1 MNLKVRVI
9 KLMLKCL
16 NTVLFIEEDLVE
28 IQLNFQTNRSQ
39 LPLIYIATSYDANKK
54 YSIWTRTKPELQTL
68 CRTILL
74 AKECFKKIETFSLNL
89 NNFENFKV
97 NFY

>member
-1 MNLKVRVI
+1 V
-9 KLMLKCL
+9 
-16 NTVLFIEEDLVE
+16 
-28 IQLNFQTNRSQ
+28 NFQTNRTH

-54 YSIWTRTKPELQTL
+54 YSLWTKNKPELPTL

-74 AKECFKKIETFSLNL
+74 AKECLKKIESFSLNL

-97 NFY
+97 CFDSKRLILFLSNYDFKRVYSDQAQIFMMQ